1 MKMRLRS
8 AKLLV
13 FYYGCDLTIL
23 EPKHG
28 ESYSGECKCL
38 TKIEARLNSLSEV
51 AQGVFSQNKS

>member
-1 MKMRLRS
+1 MRLRS

-38 TKIEARLNSLSEV
+38 TKIEARLNSL